1 MKRLGILIPQYN
13 ENEMIIMNLLNS
25 ISVQQNV
32 NLDEIEVI
40 VCNDGSD
47 VILKKEF
54 LDLYNF
60 KIKYVQQEHNGVSAA
75 RNSCLDSTDAE
86 YIMFCDADDMFENMY
101 SLSRIFFEMRKP
113 FDALNC
119 SFIEEIKMPDGSIK
133 LNKKDNDTTFVH
145 GKVYRRMFLIENNI
159 RWNEKLTIH
168 EDGFFNVLCKEVAKE
183 YRYCYEQLYIWKWR
197 DESVCR
203 HDPKYLLK
211 TYINLIDSNE
221 ALISELQ
228 NRGMNEGAGQLAYSS
243 MFRFFYTLNKSE
255 WMDPE
260 NKEYIDK
267 TIQRF
272 RLYFQKHK
280 TLITGVSSEDKK
292 LIIYAVRNEMSGE
305 GVLIESIT
313 LKDFFTMINGGNQ

>member
-40 VCNDGSD
+40 ICNDGSD

-86 YIMFCDADDMFENMY
+86 YVMFCDADDMFENMY

-159 RWNEKLTIH
+159 RWNENLTIH
-168 EDGFFNVLCKEVAKE
+168 EDSYFNILCKQLAKE
-183 YRYCYEQLYIWKWR
+183 YRYCNEQIYIWKWR
-197 DESVCR
+197 DASVCR
-203 HDPKYLLK
+203 RDPKYILK
-211 TYINLIDSNE
+211 TYTNLLDSNE
-221 ALISELQ
+221 ALIDELTR
-228 NRGMNEGAGQLAYSS
+228 RGMGKEAGQVAYSAL
-243 MFRFFYTLNKSE
+243 FDFFYTLNKQE
-255 WMDPE
+255 WMDSSNAE
-260 NKEYIDK
+260 YVNKTLE
-267 TIQRF
+267 RF
-272 RLYFQKHK
+272 RQFFAKYQK
-280 TLITGVSSEDKK
+280 IIANVSDEEKK
-292 LIIYAVRNEMSGE
+292 QIIYLIRNRMSGE
-305 GVLIESIT
+305 GVLVESLT
-313 LKDFFTMINGGNQ
+313 FKDYMLMIGGTK